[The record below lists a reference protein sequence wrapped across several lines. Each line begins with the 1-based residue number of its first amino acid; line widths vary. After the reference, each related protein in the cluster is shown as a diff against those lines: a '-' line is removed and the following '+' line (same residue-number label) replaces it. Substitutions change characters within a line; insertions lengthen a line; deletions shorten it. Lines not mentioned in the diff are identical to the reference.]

1 MSTLLE
7 FTDANFEAE
16 VLKSPVPVLGDF
28 WATWC
33 SPCKALTP
41 TIEALAKQYEGKFKM
56 GKMNIET
63 SQKTPAKY
71 GVSSIPMLLFVKNG
85 ETKAKIVGLRPKAEI
100 QKQIDAVIAS

>member
-7 FTDANFEAE
+7 FTDANFDAE
-16 VLKSPVPVLGDF
+16 VLKSPVPVLVDF

-41 TIEALAKQYEGKFKM
+41 TIEALAKQYDGKFKM
-56 GKMNIET
+56 GKMNIE
-63 SQKTPAKY
+63 SSPKTPAKY

-85 ETKAKIVGLRPKAEI
+85 ETKAKVVGLRPKAEI
-100 QKQIDAVIAS
+100 QKQIDAVLAS

>member
-7 FTDANFEAE
+7 FTDANFDAE
-16 VLKSPVPVLGDF
+16 VLKSPVPVLVDF

-41 TIEALAKQYEGKFKM
+41 AIEALAKQYEGKFKM

-63 SQKTPAKY
+63 SPKTPAKY
-71 GVSSIPMLLFVKNG
+71 GVSSIPMLLLVKNG
-85 ETKAKIVGLRPKAEI
+85 ETKGKIVGLRPKAEI
-100 QKQIDAVIAS
+100 QKHLDAVLAS